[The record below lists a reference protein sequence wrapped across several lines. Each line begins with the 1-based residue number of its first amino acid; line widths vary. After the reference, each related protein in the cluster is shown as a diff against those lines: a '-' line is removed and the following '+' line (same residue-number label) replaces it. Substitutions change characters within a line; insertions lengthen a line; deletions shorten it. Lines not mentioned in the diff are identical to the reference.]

1 MSVIIYNSEVMY
13 VKKVLIRILSVALC
27 LLVACSPLTVVAGAG
42 NSGAYPDGVT
52 ADDAQNAIAGTDKLL
67 ANMLPVLTGG
77 TLGQMASP
85 MIYNSENLSAILLG
99 MYQSLGE
106 KSADLEK
113 IGIDTSVAGVAN
125 ALKGYPNVSKALM
138 KYDSWDKVSLQGVD
152 WGVKDKNGFANALSA
167 SFSPFNDI
175 LFMILCSGTYKFA
188 GLIEIQGGNGYSAAI
203 IPMLNAFKCKGV
215 LNQAQFTAA
224 AEKDRGS
231 MVKNIILP
239 LLNLVEQAFVTPA
252 ATLSDSL
259 PSFAYF
265 MESGEM
271 DKCMDALTQPILSN
285 KLVEAAVLLKLF
297 DPEMFSF
304 DIEGMMGGF
313 INDMTGEGGLKLAPL
328 DMKALSQ
335 CGKAENGKFVSDC
348 PRAYVVIMRW
358 LVDSFKLNSK
368 DIPKLLGNEGVNTLP
383 ISADFLNELLSKE
396 TDALVGT
403 LILLFKPAE
412 PGPAEAM
419 IYPSVTTATVQY
431 TPNLGEKDI
440 ERILDDIDPLLN
452 DFVKEGGSFHSVE
465 ALLTSAIYSNA
476 NITALLT
483 GVYPMLEE
491 NGMIDL
497 LKILGVDASPKGVA
511 KLLTESKYKN
521 AASALSKADSW
532 SKVSLKN
539 VSWGFYDGSR
549 RGFQNAIC
557 AVFRPLYPLMRVL
570 LAEEDIVIMDTITIK
585 GADGYNTAIIPIL
598 EALGCNEKD
607 IKTYEKYKKSAK
619 SDDVFNNILEPVF
632 DLLDELAKKPVYTLT
647 GILPNI
653 VYFINSGSLDKCIN
667 NLLLP
672 VTAFTERLSGIYNME
687 FDTTAITEKLDMNIL
702 LKDMLKGTGMNIAEF
717 DINSLSSIG
726 AVEQRTSKATLNGS
740 AVTYSY
746 VKADRTGVLMTL
758 LRVLARTLKM
768 PGNEN
773 LLMGAMGENESF
785 AAYSTSISDQFAAM
799 NEDELIE
806 WLYNLL
812 FKERIQVEI
821 KVEEDYQPTIIY
833 KPAEKDYTPL
843 YYVGAYLGVALIVAL
858 IILFNRKRLYG

>member
-1 MSVIIYNSEVMY
+1 MWVITKIFEVMY
-13 VKKVLIRILSVALC
+13 VKKLFIRILSVALC

-42 NSGAYPDGVT
+42 NGEAYPDGVT
-52 ADDAQNAIAGTDKLL
+52 AEDAKNAIAGTDKLL

-77 TLGQMASP
+77 NLSQLASP

-106 KSADLEK
+106 KSADLGK
-113 IGIDTSVAGVAN
+113 IGIDTSVTGVAN
-125 ALKGYPNVSKALM
+125 ALKGYPNVSKALL
-138 KYDSWDKVSLQGVD
+138 KYDSWESVSLQGVD

-167 SFSPFNDI
+167 SFSPFNDV
-175 LFMILCSGTYKFA
+175 LFMILCSGSYKFA
-188 GLIEIQGGNGYSAAI
+188 GLLEIQGGDGYSAAI
-203 IPMLNAFKCKGV
+203 VPMLNAFKCKGV

-224 AEKDRGS
+224 AEKDRSS

-239 LLNLVEQAFVTPA
+239 LLNLIEQVFVTPA

-265 MESGEM
+265 TESGEM
-271 DKCMDALTQPILSN
+271 DKCMDALTEPILSN
-285 KLVEAAVLLKLF
+285 KLVEFAVLLKLF
-297 DPEMFSF
+297 DPEMFNF
-304 DIEGMMGGF
+304 DIEGMMGDF
-313 INDMTGEGGLKLAPL
+313 IKDMTGEGGLKLAPL
-328 DMKALSQ
+328 DMKTLSQ

-358 LVDSFKLNSK
+358 LVDSLKLNAS
-368 DIPKLLGNEGVNTLP
+368 DFPELLKGNNANLP
-383 ISADFLNELLSKE
+383 LPEDFLNELLSKE

-412 PGPAEAM
+412 IGQAEAM

-431 TPNLGEKDI
+431 TPNLGEEDFEK
-440 ERILDDIDPLLN
+440 ILDDIDPLLN
-452 DFVKEGGSFHSVE
+452 DFVKEGGSYYSVE

-476 NITALLT
+476 NVTALLT

-491 NGMIDL
+491 NGMLDL
-497 LKILGVDASPKGVA
+497 LKILGVDASPKGLA
-511 KLLTESKYKN
+511 KQLTESKYKN
-521 AASALSKADSW
+521 VASALSKADSW

-539 VSWGFYDGSR
+539 VGWGFNDGSR

-557 AVFRPLYPLMRVL
+557 AVFRPLYPLLRVL
-570 LAEEDIVIMDTITIK
+570 LAEENIVIMDTITIK

-598 EALGCNEKD
+598 EALGCNEKG
-607 IKTYEKYKKSAK
+607 IKTYEKYKKSAGT
-619 SDDVFNNILEPVF
+619 DDVFNSILEPVF
-632 DLLDELAKKPVYTLT
+632 DLVDEIAEKPVCTLT

-672 VTAFTERLSGIYNME
+672 VTAFSERLSGVYNME
-687 FDTTAITEKLDMNIL
+687 FDTTSITAKLDLNVL

-717 DINSLSSIG
+717 DINSISSIG
-726 AVEQRTSKATLNGS
+726 TLETRTSKGTLNGS
-740 AVTYSY
+740 AVSYSY
-746 VKADRTGVLMTL
+746 VSADRTGVLMTL
-758 LRVLARTLKM
+758 LRVLAKTLKM

-785 AAYSTSISDQFAAM
+785 AAYSTSLSEQFAAM

-812 FKERIQVEI
+812 FKERVQVEI
-821 KVEEDYQPTIIY
+821 KVEEDYKPTIIY

-843 YYVGAYLGVALIVAL
+843 YYVGAYLGVALIVGF
-858 IILFNRKRLYG
+858 IILLNRKRLYG

>member
-1 MSVIIYNSEVMY
+1 MLVITEIFEVMY
-13 VKKVLIRILSVALC
+13 VKKYFIRILSVALC
-27 LLVACSPLTVVAGAG
+27 LWVACSPLTVVAGAG
-42 NSGAYPDGVT
+42 NGGAYPDGVT
-52 ADDAQNAIAGTDKLL
+52 AEDTKNAIAGTDKLL

-77 TLGQMASP
+77 NLSQLASP

-99 MYQSLGE
+99 MYKSLGE

-113 IGIDTSVAGVAN
+113 IGIDTSVTGVAN
-125 ALKGYPNVSKALM
+125 ALKDYPNVSKALL
-138 KYDSWDKVSLQGVD
+138 KYDSWEKVSLEGVD
-152 WGVKDKNGFANALSA
+152 WGVKDKNGFAKALSA

-175 LFMILCSGTYKFA
+175 LFMILCSGSYKFA
-188 GLIEIQGGNGYSAAI
+188 GLLEIQGGDGYSAAI
-203 IPMLNAFKCKGV
+203 VPMLNAFKCTGV

-239 LLNLVEQAFVTPA
+239 LLNLIEQAFVTPA

-265 MESGEM
+265 TESGEM
-271 DKCMDALTQPILSN
+271 DKCMDALTEPILSN
-285 KLVEAAVLLKLF
+285 KLVEFAVLLKLF
-297 DPEMFSF
+297 DPEMFNF

-313 INDMTGEGGLKLAPL
+313 IKDMTGEGGLKLAPL
-328 DMKALSQ
+328 DMKTLSQ
-335 CGKAENGKFVSDC
+335 CGKAENGKFISDC

-358 LVDSFKLNSK
+358 LVDSLKLNSA
-368 DIPKLLGNEGVNTLP
+368 DLPKLLAGEGVNTLP
-383 ISADFLNELLSKE
+383 LPADFLKELLSKE

-412 PGPAEAM
+412 VGQAEAM
-419 IYPSVTTATVQY
+419 IYPSITTAAVQY
-431 TPNLGEKDI
+431 TPNLGEEDFEK
-440 ERILDDIDPLLN
+440 ILDDIDPLLN

-476 NITALLT
+476 NVTALLT

-491 NGMIDL
+491 SGMLDL

-511 KLLTESKYKN
+511 KHLTESKYKN
-521 AASALSKADSW
+521 VVSALSKAESW

-539 VSWGFYDGSR
+539 VGWGFNDGSR
-549 RGFQNAIC
+549 RGFQNALC
-557 AVFRPLYPLMRVL
+557 AIFRPLYPLLRVL

-598 EALGCNEKD
+598 EALGCNENS
-607 IKTYEKYKKSAK
+607 IKAYEKYKKNANTG
-619 SDDVFNNILEPVF
+619 DVLDNILEPVF
-632 DLLDELAKKPVYTLT
+632 DLLDDVAEKPVYTLT

-672 VTAFTERLSGIYNME
+672 VTAFSERLSGVYNME
-687 FDTTAITEKLDMNIL
+687 FDTTSVTSKLDLNVL
-702 LKDMLKGTGMNIAEF
+702 LNEMFKGTGMNIAEF
-717 DINSLSSIG
+717 DVNSISSIG
-726 AVEQRTSKATLNGS
+726 TLETRTSKGTLNGN

-746 VKADRTGVLMTL
+746 VNADRTGVLMTL

-773 LLMGAMGENESF
+773 LLMGVMGENESF
-785 AAYSTSISDQFAAM
+785 AAYSTSISEQFASM
-799 NEDELIE
+799 SEDELIE

-812 FKERIQVEI
+812 FKERVQVEI
-821 KVEEDYQPTIIY
+821 KVEEDYKPTIIY

-843 YYVGAYLGVALIVAL
+843 YYVGAYLGVALIVGL
-858 IILFNRKRLYG
+858 IILLNRKRLYG

>member
-1 MSVIIYNSEVMY
+1 MRKIL
-13 VKKVLIRILSVALC
+13 VKILSVALC
-27 LLVACSPLTVVAGAG
+27 LFVACSPLTVVAAAG
-42 NSGAYPDGVT
+42 NGGAYPDGVT
-52 ADDAQNAIAGTDKLL
+52 AEDAKNAITGTDKLL
-67 ANMLPVLTGG
+67 ANMLPALTGG
-77 TLGQMASP
+77 NLSQLASP
-85 MIYNSENLSAILLG
+85 MIYNSDNLSAILLG

-113 IGIDTSVAGVAN
+113 IGIDTSVTGVAN
-125 ALKGYPNVSKALM
+125 ALKAYPNVSKALL
-138 KYDSWDKVSLQGVD
+138 KYDSWDKASLDGVD

-167 SFSPFNDI
+167 SFSPFNDV

-188 GLIEIQGGNGYSAAI
+188 GFIEIQGGDGYSAAI
-203 IPMLNAFKCKGV
+203 VPMLNAFKCKGV

-224 AEKDRGS
+224 AEKDRS
-231 MVKNIILP
+231 TMVKNIILP
-239 LLNLVEQAFVTPA
+239 LLNLIEQAFVTPA
-252 ATLSDSL
+252 ATLSDAL

-265 MESGEM
+265 TQSGELE
-271 DKCMDALTQPILSN
+271 KCMDALTEPILSN
-285 KLVEAAVLLKLF
+285 KLVEVAVLLKLF
-297 DPEMFSF
+297 DPEMFNF

-313 INDMTGEGGLKLAPL
+313 IKDMTGEGGLRLAPL
-328 DMKALSQ
+328 DMKMLSQ
-335 CGKAENGKFVSDC
+335 CGIAENGKFVSDC

-358 LVDSFKLNSK
+358 LVDSFKLNSA
-368 DIPKLLGNEGVNTLP
+368 DLPKLLGNEGVNTLP
-383 ISADFLNELLSKE
+383 ISEDFLKELLSKE

-412 PGPAEAM
+412 PGQAEAM
-419 IYPSVTTATVQY
+419 VYPSITTATVQY
-431 TPNLGEKDI
+431 TPNLGEEDFEKV
-440 ERILDDIDPLLN
+440 LDEIDPLLN

-476 NITALLT
+476 NVTALVT
-483 GVYPMLEE
+483 GIYPLLEE
-491 NGMIDL
+491 NGMLDL

-511 KLLTESKYKN
+511 KLLTENKYKN
-521 AASALSKADSW
+521 AASVLSKAESW
-532 SKVSLKN
+532 SKVSLDN
-539 VSWGFYDGSR
+539 VGWGFYDGSR

-570 LAEEDIVIMDTITIK
+570 LSENDIVIMDTITIK

-598 EALGCNEKD
+598 EALGCDEKD
-607 IKTYEKYKKSAK
+607 IKTYDKYKKS
-619 SDDVFNNILEPVF
+619 SNTDDVFDNILEPVF
-632 DLLDELAKKPVYTLT
+632 DLVDEIAEKPVYTLT

-653 VYFINSGSLDKCIN
+653 VYFVNSGSLDKCIN

-672 VTAFTERLSGIYNME
+672 VTAFSERLSGVYNME
-687 FDTTAITEKLDMNIL
+687 FDTTSVTNKLDLNVL

-717 DINSLSSIG
+717 DINGLSSIG
-726 AVEQRTSKATLNGS
+726 TVEKRESKGTLNGS

-785 AAYSTSISDQFAAM
+785 AAYSTSLSEQFAAM

-812 FKERIQVEI
+812 FKERVQVEI
-821 KVEEDYQPTIIY
+821 KVEEDYKPTIIY

-843 YYVGAYLGVALIVAL
+843 YYVGAYLGIALIVGL
-858 IILFNRKRLYG
+858 IILVNRKRLYG